1 MKLHLTSPIKLYKFQ
16 LDDYYRFRDLLNEF
30 DKRNIGSCYKPK
42 HGTLSSG
49 EVELEELE
57 EVDCEGNFQMFAL
70 RVQGGLVNFNFSDP
84 VRFLGSSELR
94 VRKRVVR
101 YLPLESQTHCITIHN
116 CICLPIK
123 IKLTN
128 LIFDSSRRIKLYKW
142 VGKYC

>member
-30 DKRNIGSCYKPK
+30 DKRNIGSCHKNVSPK
-42 HGTLSSG
+42 HGALSSG

-101 YLPLESQTHCITIHN
+101 YLPLESQAH
-116 CICLPIK
+116 
-123 IKLTN
+123 
-128 LIFDSSRRIKLYKW
+128 
-142 VGKYC
+142 